1 MSFILPAVCLLIIA
15 ADLLF
20 AFGRGFTKTLIRLA
34 TVVLSAALSFFIA
47 PAVAGKIGPKV
58 MEALRNL
65 PEAASFLSYFEEH
78 AEAADAMTLFCRMLV
93 APALFLA
100 LYLIFKLVTLV
111 VYAILSALFGKIG
124 GKHRL
129 LALLPGAL
137 CAVIGVSVFLV
148 PVMGYLT
155 VSDRVMT
162 ISERLATETKGAG
175 GGAAST
181 GGEAGSAGGGAA
193 STGGEA
199 GSTGGG
205 EAPAFDA
212 AKAREKYL
220 SPMLHAPVVSG
231 LYEKAGAKLFIRLSG
246 GKIGGEQTDLLRE
259 IGALSD
265 VLSDFSVLRNKQ
277 MTAYGETEAAAVSAT
292 VTHLS
297 ASPMLKT
304 TLAGFLSGAA
314 KNWQAGEAFL
324 GMQKPSMGANGD
336 IVLSGF
342 LTVFETTDSEKL
354 PGDLTSFSNI
364 FNLMVEYRVFERLGE
379 DSGEGNFLL
388 ELEAS
393 GFLSELEKELDANP
407 RMQPVKD
414 AIYKAATRALIEQL
428 GVNEN
433 FKEACAPVLADLTT
447 ALRATPRT
455 EKGGFEREA
464 LSKNLSAALAKNKIT
479 LSDTLTDLVGQGVDG
494 FFAGREVTDLTTLTD
509 DAVMDLLSEF
519 LTGAKAAQ

>member
-162 ISERLATETKGAG
+162 ISERLAAETKGAG
-175 GGAAST
+175 V
-181 GGEAGSAGGGAA
+181 EAA

-265 VLSDFSVLRNKQ
+265 ILSDFSVLRNKQ

-364 FNLMVEYRVFERLGE
+364 FNLMVKYRVFERLGE

-393 GFLSELEKELDANP
+393 GFLSELKKELDANP

-433 FKEACAPVLADLTT
+433 FKEACAPVLADLTA

-455 EKGGFEREA
+455 EEGGFEREA
-464 LSKNLSAALAKNKIT
+464 LKVNISAALAKNEIT

-494 FFAGREVTDLTTLTD
+494 FFAGREVTDLTALTD

>member
-100 LYLIFKLVTLV
+100 LYLIFKLVTLA
-111 VYAILSALFGKIG
+111 VYAILSALFGKTG

-175 GGAAST
+175 GGAGST
-181 GGEAGSAGGGAA
+181 GGGAA

-464 LSKNLSAALAKNKIT
+464 LKENISAALAKNEIT

>member
-162 ISERLATETKGAG
+162 ISERLAAETKGAG
-175 GGAAST
+175 G
-181 GGEAGSAGGGAA
+181 EAG

-265 VLSDFSVLRNKQ
+265 ILSDFSVLRNKQ

-364 FNLMVEYRVFERLGE
+364 FNLMVKYRVFERLGE

-393 GFLSELEKELDANP
+393 GFLSELKKELDANP

-433 FKEACAPVLADLTT
+433 FKEACAPVLADLTA

-464 LSKNLSAALAKNKIT
+464 LKVNISAALAKNEIP

-494 FFAGREVTDLTTLTD
+494 FFAGREVTDLTALTD

>member
-181 GGEAGSAGGGAA
+181 GGEAGS
-193 STGGEA
+193 TGGEA
-199 GSTGGG
+199 ASTGGG

-464 LSKNLSAALAKNKIT
+464 LSKNLSAALAKNEIT

-519 LTGAKAAQ
+519 LTGAKAAP

>member
-100 LYLIFKLVTLV
+100 LYLIFKLVTLA
-111 VYAILSALFGKIG
+111 VYAILSALFGKTG

-162 ISERLATETKGAG
+162 ISERLAAETKGAG

-181 GGEAGSAGGGAA
+181 GGEAGS
-193 STGGEA
+193 TG
-199 GSTGGG
+199 SG

-212 AKAREKYL
+212 AAAREKYL

-265 VLSDFSVLRNKQ
+265 ILSDFSVLRNKQ

-464 LSKNLSAALAKNKIT
+464 LSKNLSAALAKNEIT

>member
-100 LYLIFKLVTLV
+100 LYLIFKLVTLA
-111 VYAILSALFGKIG
+111 VYAILSALFGKTG

-175 GGAAST
+175 GEAAST
-181 GGEAGSAGGGAA
+181 GGGAA

-199 GSTGGG
+199 GSTGGGAASTGSG

-464 LSKNLSAALAKNKIT
+464 LSKNLSAALAKNEIT

>member
-34 TVVLSAALSFFIA
+34 TVVLSAVLSFFIA

-111 VYAILSALFGKIG
+111 VYAILSALFGKTG

-162 ISERLATETKGAG
+162 ISERLAAETKGAG
-175 GGAAST
+175 G
-181 GGEAGSAGGGAA
+181 EAG

-259 IGALSD
+259 IGVLSD
-265 VLSDFSVLRNKQ
+265 ILSDFSVLRNKQ

-364 FNLMVEYRVFERLGE
+364 FNLMVKYRVFERLGE

-393 GFLSELEKELDANP
+393 GFLSELKKELDANP

-433 FKEACAPVLADLTT
+433 FKEACAPVLADLTA

-464 LSKNLSAALAKNKIT
+464 LKVNISAALAKNEIT

-494 FFAGREVTDLTTLTD
+494 FFAGREVTDLTALTD

>member
-47 PAVAGKIGPKV
+47 PVVAGKIGPKV

-111 VYAILSALFGKIG
+111 MYAILSALFGKTG

-162 ISERLATETKGAG
+162 ISERLAAETKG
-175 GGAAST
+175 
-181 GGEAGSAGGGAA
+181 AGGGAA

-246 GKIGGEQTDLLRE
+246 GKIGV
-259 IGALSD
+259 LSD
-265 VLSDFSVLRNKQ
+265 ILSDFSVLRNKQ

-364 FNLMVEYRVFERLGE
+364 FNLMVKYRVFERLGE

-393 GFLSELEKELDANP
+393 GFLSELKKELDANP

-433 FKEACAPVLADLTT
+433 FKEACAPVLADLTA

-464 LSKNLSAALAKNKIT
+464 LKVNISAALAKNEIT

-494 FFAGREVTDLTTLTD
+494 FFAGREVTDLTALTD

>member
-111 VYAILSALFGKIG
+111 VYAILSALFGKTG

-175 GGAAST
+175 G
-181 GGEAGSAGGGAA
+181 EAA

-199 GSTGGG
+199 GSTGGEAGSTGSG

-212 AKAREKYL
+212 AAAREKYL

-464 LSKNLSAALAKNKIT
+464 LSKNLSAALAKNEIT

-519 LTGAKAAQ
+519 LTGAKSAQ

>member
-162 ISERLATETKGAG
+162 ISERLAAETKGAG
-175 GGAAST
+175 VEAA
-181 GGEAGSAGGGAA
+181 
-193 STGGEA
+193 
-199 GSTGGG
+199 STGGG

-259 IGALSD
+259 IGVLSD
-265 VLSDFSVLRNKQ
+265 ILSDFSVLRNKQ

-364 FNLMVEYRVFERLGE
+364 FNLMVKYRVFERLGE

-393 GFLSELEKELDANP
+393 GFLSELKKELDANP

-433 FKEACAPVLADLTT
+433 FKEACAPVLADLTA

-464 LSKNLSAALAKNKIT
+464 LKVNISAALAKNEIT

-494 FFAGREVTDLTTLTD
+494 FFAGREVTDLTALTD

>member
-100 LYLIFKLVTLV
+100 LYLIFKLVTLA
-111 VYAILSALFGKIG
+111 VYAILSALFGKTG

-181 GGEAGSAGGGAA
+181 GGEAGS
-193 STGGEA
+193 
-199 GSTGGG
+199 TGGG
-205 EAPAFDA
+205 EARAFDA

-464 LSKNLSAALAKNKIT
+464 LSKNLSAALAKNEIT

-519 LTGAKAAQ
+519 LTGAKSAQ

>member
-162 ISERLATETKGAG
+162 ISERLATETKGA
-175 GGAAST
+175 

-464 LSKNLSAALAKNKIT
+464 LSKNLSAALAKNEIT

-494 FFAGREVTDLTTLTD
+494 FFAGREVTDLTALTD

>member
-100 LYLIFKLVTLV
+100 LYLIFKLVTLA
-111 VYAILSALFGKIG
+111 VYAILSALFGKTG

-181 GGEAGSAGGGAA
+181 GGEAA

-199 GSTGGG
+199 GSTGSGK
-205 EAPAFDA
+205 APAFDA
-212 AKAREKYL
+212 AAAREKYL

-464 LSKNLSAALAKNKIT
+464 LSKNLSAALAKNEIT

-494 FFAGREVTDLTTLTD
+494 FFAGREVTDLTALTD

-519 LTGAKAAQ
+519 LTGAKSAP

>member
-111 VYAILSALFGKIG
+111 VYAILSALFGKTG

-137 CAVIGVSVFLV
+137 CAVIGVSAFLV

-162 ISERLATETKGAG
+162 ISERLAAETKGAG
-175 GGAAST
+175 G
-181 GGEAGSAGGGAA
+181 EAA

-259 IGALSD
+259 IGTLSD
-265 VLSDFSVLRNKQ
+265 ILSDFSVLRNKQ

-364 FNLMVEYRVFERLGE
+364 FNLMVKYRVFERLGE

-393 GFLSELEKELDANP
+393 GFLSELKKELDANP

-433 FKEACAPVLADLTT
+433 FKEACAPVLADLTA

-464 LSKNLSAALAKNKIT
+464 LKVNISAALAKNEIT

-494 FFAGREVTDLTTLTD
+494 FFAGREVTDLTALTD

>member
-65 PEAASFLSYFEEH
+65 PEAAPFLSYFEEH

-124 GKHRL
+124 DKHRL

-162 ISERLATETKGAG
+162 ISERLAAETKG
-175 GGAAST
+175 
-181 GGEAGSAGGGAA
+181 AGGGAA

-265 VLSDFSVLRNKQ
+265 ILSDFSVLRNKQ

-393 GFLSELEKELDANP
+393 GFLSELKKELDANP

-433 FKEACAPVLADLTT
+433 FKEACAPVLADLTA

-464 LSKNLSAALAKNKIT
+464 LKVNISAALAKNEIT

-494 FFAGREVTDLTTLTD
+494 FFAGREVTDLTALTD

>member
-100 LYLIFKLVTLV
+100 LYLIFKLVTLA

-181 GGEAGSAGGGAA
+181 GGGAA

-199 GSTGGG
+199 GSAGGG

-464 LSKNLSAALAKNKIT
+464 LSKNLSAALAKNEIT

>member
-1 MSFILPAVCLLIIA
+1 
-15 ADLLF
+15 
-20 AFGRGFTKTLIRLA
+20 
-34 TVVLSAALSFFIA
+34 
-47 PAVAGKIGPKV
+47 
-58 MEALRNL
+58 
-65 PEAASFLSYFEEH
+65 
-78 AEAADAMTLFCRMLV
+78 
-93 APALFLA
+93 
-100 LYLIFKLVTLV
+100 
-111 VYAILSALFGKIG
+111 
-124 GKHRL
+124 
-129 LALLPGAL
+129 
-137 CAVIGVSVFLV
+137 
-148 PVMGYLT
+148 
-155 VSDRVMT
+155 
-162 ISERLATETKGAG
+162 
-175 GGAAST
+175 
-181 GGEAGSAGGGAA
+181 
-193 STGGEA
+193 
-199 GSTGGG
+199 
-205 EAPAFDA
+205 
-212 AKAREKYL
+212 
-220 SPMLHAPVVSG
+220 MLHAPVVSG

-259 IGALSD
+259 IGVLSD
-265 VLSDFSVLRNKQ
+265 ILSDFSVLRNKQ

-364 FNLMVEYRVFERLGE
+364 FNLMVKYRVFERLGE

-393 GFLSELEKELDANP
+393 GFLSELKKELDANP

-433 FKEACAPVLADLTT
+433 FKEACAPVLADLTA

-464 LSKNLSAALAKNKIT
+464 LKVNISAALAKNEIT

-494 FFAGREVTDLTTLTD
+494 FFAGREVTDLTALTD

>member
-111 VYAILSALFGKIG
+111 VYAILSALFGKTG

-162 ISERLATETKGAG
+162 ISERLAAETKGAG
-175 GGAAST
+175 V
-181 GGEAGSAGGGAA
+181 EAA

-265 VLSDFSVLRNKQ
+265 ILSDFSVLRNKQ

-364 FNLMVEYRVFERLGE
+364 FNLMVKYRVFERLGE

-393 GFLSELEKELDANP
+393 GFLSELKKELDANP

-433 FKEACAPVLADLTT
+433 FKEACAPVLADLTA

-464 LSKNLSAALAKNKIT
+464 LKVNISAALAKNEIA

>member
-111 VYAILSALFGKIG
+111 VYAILSALFGKTG

-175 GGAAST
+175 GES
-181 GGEAGSAGGGAA
+181 GSAGGGSA

-212 AKAREKYL
+212 AAAREKYL

-464 LSKNLSAALAKNKIT
+464 LSKNLSAALAKNEIT

-519 LTGAKAAQ
+519 LTGAKSAQ

>member
-100 LYLIFKLVTLV
+100 LYLIFKLVTLL

-162 ISERLATETKGAG
+162 ISERLAAETKGAG
-175 GGAAST
+175 G
-181 GGEAGSAGGGAA
+181 EAG

-259 IGALSD
+259 IGVLSD
-265 VLSDFSVLRNKQ
+265 ILSDFSVLRNKQ

-364 FNLMVEYRVFERLGE
+364 FNLMVKYRVFERLGE

-393 GFLSELEKELDANP
+393 GFLSELKKELDANP

-433 FKEACAPVLADLTT
+433 FKEACAPVLADLTA

-464 LSKNLSAALAKNKIT
+464 LKVNISAALAKNEIA

-494 FFAGREVTDLTTLTD
+494 FFAGREVTDLTALTD

>member
-111 VYAILSALFGKIG
+111 VYAILSALFGKTG

-175 GGAAST
+175 GES
-181 GGEAGSAGGGAA
+181 GSAGGGAA

-464 LSKNLSAALAKNKIT
+464 LSKNLSAALAKNEIT

-494 FFAGREVTDLTTLTD
+494 FFAGREVTDLTALTD

>member
-162 ISERLATETKGAG
+162 ISERLAAETKGAG
-175 GGAAST
+175 G
-181 GGEAGSAGGGAA
+181 EAG

-259 IGALSD
+259 IGVLSD
-265 VLSDFSVLRNKQ
+265 ILSDFSVLRNKQ

-364 FNLMVEYRVFERLGE
+364 FNLMVKYRVFERLGE

-393 GFLSELEKELDANP
+393 GFLSELKKELDANP

-433 FKEACAPVLADLTT
+433 FKEACAPVLADLTA

-455 EKGGFEREA
+455 EEGGFEREA
-464 LSKNLSAALAKNKIT
+464 LKVNISAALAKNEIT

-494 FFAGREVTDLTTLTD
+494 FFAGREVTDLTALTD

>member
-111 VYAILSALFGKIG
+111 MYAILSALFGKTG

-162 ISERLATETKGAG
+162 ISERLAAETKGAGVEAASTG

-181 GGEAGSAGGGAA
+181 GGE
-193 STGGEA
+193 EA
-199 GSTGGG
+199 R
-205 EAPAFDA
+205 AFDA

-259 IGALSD
+259 IGTLSD
-265 VLSDFSVLRNKQ
+265 ILSDFSVLRNKQ

-364 FNLMVEYRVFERLGE
+364 FNLMVKYRVFERLGE

-393 GFLSELEKELDANP
+393 GFLSELKKELDANP

-433 FKEACAPVLADLTT
+433 FKEACAPVLADLTA

-455 EKGGFEREA
+455 EEGGFEREA
-464 LSKNLSAALAKNKIT
+464 LKVNISAALAKNEIT

-494 FFAGREVTDLTTLTD
+494 FFAGREVTDLTALTD

>member
-162 ISERLATETKGAG
+162 ISERLAAETKGAG
-175 GGAAST
+175 VEAAST
-181 GGEAGSAGGGAA
+181 GGGAA

-265 VLSDFSVLRNKQ
+265 ILSDFSVLRNKQ

-292 VTHLS
+292 VTHLFGLS
-297 ASPMLKT
+297 DAQDHAGGLPFRRGQK
-304 TLAGFLSGAA
+304 LAGGRGVFGDA
-314 KNWQAGEAFL
+314 KA
-324 GMQKPSMGANGD
+324 
-336 IVLSGF
+336 
-342 LTVFETTDSEKL
+342 
-354 PGDLTSFSNI
+354 
-364 FNLMVEYRVFERLGE
+364 
-379 DSGEGNFLL
+379 
-388 ELEAS
+388 
-393 GFLSELEKELDANP
+393 LD
-407 RMQPVKD
+407 
-414 AIYKAATRALIEQL
+414 
-428 GVNEN
+428 
-433 FKEACAPVLADLTT
+433 
-447 ALRATPRT
+447 
-455 EKGGFEREA
+455 
-464 LSKNLSAALAKNKIT
+464 
-479 LSDTLTDLVGQGVDG
+479 
-494 FFAGREVTDLTTLTD
+494 GRERRHCAFRLPHGL
-509 DAVMDLLSEF
+509 
-519 LTGAKAAQ
+519 

>member
-100 LYLIFKLVTLV
+100 LYLIFKLVTLA

-129 LALLPGAL
+129 LALLPGAF

-175 GGAAST
+175 D
-181 GGEAGSAGGGAA
+181 GAA

-464 LSKNLSAALAKNKIT
+464 LSKNLSAALAKNEIT

>member
-100 LYLIFKLVTLV
+100 LYLIFKLVTLA
-111 VYAILSALFGKIG
+111 VYAILSALFGKTG

-162 ISERLATETKGAG
+162 ISERLATEAKGAG

-181 GGEAGSAGGGAA
+181 GGEAGN
-193 STGGEA
+193 
-199 GSTGGG
+199 TGGG

-433 FKEACAPVLADLTT
+433 FKEACAPVLADLTA

-464 LSKNLSAALAKNKIT
+464 LSKNLSAALAKNEIT

>member
-100 LYLIFKLVTLV
+100 LYLIFKLVTLA
-111 VYAILSALFGKIG
+111 VYAILSALFGKTG

-181 GGEAGSAGGGAA
+181 GGEAA
-193 STGGEA
+193 
-199 GSTGGG
+199 STGGG

-212 AKAREKYL
+212 AAAREKYL

-336 IVLSGF
+336 IVFSGF

-433 FKEACAPVLADLTT
+433 FKEACAPVLADLTA

-464 LSKNLSAALAKNKIT
+464 LSKNLSAALAKNEIT

-494 FFAGREVTDLTTLTD
+494 FFAGREVTDLTALTD

>member
-162 ISERLATETKGAG
+162 ISERLAAETKGAG
-175 GGAAST
+175 V
-181 GGEAGSAGGGAA
+181 EAA

-259 IGALSD
+259 IGVLSD
-265 VLSDFSVLRNKQ
+265 ILSDFSVLRNKQ

-364 FNLMVEYRVFERLGE
+364 FNLMVKYQVFERLGE

-393 GFLSELEKELDANP
+393 GFLSELKKELDANP

-433 FKEACAPVLADLTT
+433 FKEACAPVLADLTA

-464 LSKNLSAALAKNKIT
+464 LKVNISAALAKNEIT

-494 FFAGREVTDLTTLTD
+494 FFAGREVTDLTALTD

>member
-162 ISERLATETKGAG
+162 ISERFAAETKGAG
-175 GGAAST
+175 GES
-181 GGEAGSAGGGAA
+181 GSAGGEAA
-193 STGGEA
+193 
-199 GSTGGG
+199 STGGG

-464 LSKNLSAALAKNKIT
+464 LSKNLSAALAKNEIT

>member
-111 VYAILSALFGKIG
+111 VYAILSALFGKTG

-181 GGEAGSAGGGAA
+181 GGGAA

-199 GSTGGG
+199 GSTGSG

-212 AKAREKYL
+212 AAAREKYL

-464 LSKNLSAALAKNKIT
+464 LSKNLSAALAKNEIT